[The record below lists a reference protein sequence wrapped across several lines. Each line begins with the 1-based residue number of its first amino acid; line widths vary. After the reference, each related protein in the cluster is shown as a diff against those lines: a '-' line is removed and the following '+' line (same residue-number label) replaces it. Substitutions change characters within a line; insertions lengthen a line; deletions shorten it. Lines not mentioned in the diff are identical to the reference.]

1 MGRYFADSFYWIALL
16 YRRDTRH
23 AEVTAF
29 SQSLT
34 RRDVLFTTDA
44 VLTEF
49 LAAMSAAGPYMRQ
62 RAADRVDEILS
73 DRRHH
78 VIEMTRRRFLEG
90 LALYKAR
97 LDKAYSLTDCFSM
110 NVMRHEGLTEVL
122 TNDHHFT
129 QEGFRVVFPS
139 P

>member
-23 AEVTAF
+23 EEVIAF
-29 SQSLT
+29 SQTLT
-34 RRDVLFTTDA
+34 DDDVLFTTDA

-62 RAADRVDEILS
+62 RAADRVDEILG

-78 VIEMTRRRFLEG
+78 VIEMTRSRFLEG

-110 NVMRHEGLTEVL
+110 NVMRYEGLTEVL
-122 TNDHHFT
+122 TSDHHFT
-129 QEGFRVVFPS
+129 QEGFQVVFP
-139 P
+139 